1 MKTLKKSLITGLF
14 ICTGLL
20 ASAQTTNLLVKLKQ
34 GSDILIKS
42 SELKSISFSGNFSYF
57 LLSDQSAY
65 FIANSNIRSM
75 QFQTVIDALEPV
87 SSNSTFKL
95 YPNPTTGTIYFNS
108 LENKTNPLH
117 IYALNG
123 TEVFSGILSASVQS
137 LDVSFLKQGVYIVK
151 INNTTSRLI
160 KL

>member
-1 MKTLKKSLITGLF
+1 MKKKYYLLF
-14 ICTGLL
+14 MVSAFAALT
-20 ASAQTTNLLVKLKQ
+20 SHAQTTNLLVKLKQ

-42 SELKSISFSGNFSYF
+42 SELKTISFSGNFSNF
-57 LLSDQSAY
+57 LLTDKSTYS
-65 FIANSNIRSM
+65 IANSNIMSM
-75 QFQTVIDALEPV
+75 QFQTMIDALNPV
-87 SSNSTFKL
+87 NSNSAFKL
-95 YPNPTTGTIYFNS
+95 YPNPTTGIIYFNS

-137 LDVSFLKQGVYIVK
+137 MDVSFLKQGVYIVR